1 MIKMLSMSA
10 RLGMATTLARNVMAG
25 LDPAISIAVASRKS
39 ASQTRPIMGGWIYFM
54 TNRRDGVL
62 YLVTSDLARRAW
74 EHREGVVEGF
84 TRRYRLKRLVYAEC
98 HADIRD
104 AIQRE
109 KNLKHWPR
117 AWKVEL
123 IESQN
128 PDWTDLYESLL

>member
-1 MIKMLSMSA
+1 M
-10 RLGMATTLARNVMAG
+10 RVMAG
-25 LDPAISIAVASRKS
+25 LDPAISTTVALNSS
-39 ASQTRPIMGGWIYFM
+39 AGQARCMLGGWVYVM
-54 TNRRDGVL
+54 TNRRNGVL
-62 YLVTSDLARRAW
+62 YVGVTSDLAKRAW

-84 TRRYRLKRLVYAEC
+84 TQRYRLKHLVYAER
-98 HADIRD
+98 HDDIRA

-123 IESQN
+123 IEAQN